1 MKHNQGSTPES
12 SEKLRIDKWLWAV
25 RIFKSRT
32 IASSACKNNKVS
44 VDGQTLKPSSAIVRG
59 MTLNVKREGYNMVY
73 KVVDLLE
80 KRVSATL
87 AEPCYENLTSE
98 EELNKFKE
106 WYLHNK
112 ANSEFREKGEGR
124 PTKKDR
130 RNIDKFKD
138 S

>member
-1 MKHNQGSTPES
+1 
-12 SEKLRIDKWLWAV
+12 V
-25 RIFKSRT
+25 
-32 IASSACKNNKVS
+32 
-44 VDGQTLKPSSAIVRG
+44 LKPSSTIVRG
-59 MTLNVKREGYNMVY
+59 ITLIVKKEGYNMVY

-80 KRVSATL
+80 KRVSAKL

-106 WYLHNK
+106 WYMHNK
-112 ANSEFREKGEGR
+112 ANAEIREKGEGR

-130 RNIDKFKD
+130 RDIDKFKD